1 MELEIPARYIELG
14 TIKRQHEINKNFEF
28 VVFKYLKRKIKNK
41 VFDKIN
47 IQLFQNSIELAE
59 IIVEND
65 KTKKVKLFRLL
76 FELISLESKKN
87 KKTWKR
93 DRTNVKWRTDSIVV
107 KIFPI
112 RIIPLGFG
120 TILELNNPT
129 GSSLKFFVYASQIF
143 VAESSLHWETVDH
156 LNLK

>member
-14 TIKRQHEINKNFEF
+14 TIKRQNEINKNFEF

-41 VFDKIN
+41 VFGKIN
-47 IQLFQNSIELAE
+47 IQLFQNSTELAE

-87 KKTWKR
+87 KNT
-93 DRTNVKWRTDSIVV
+93 
-107 KIFPI
+107 
-112 RIIPLGFG
+112 
-120 TILELNNPT
+120 
-129 GSSLKFFVYASQIF
+129 
-143 VAESSLHWETVDH
+143 
-156 LNLK
+156 

>member
-41 VFDKIN
+41 VFGKIN
-47 IQLFQNSIELAE
+47 IQLFQNSTELAE

-87 KKTWKR
+87 KKT
-93 DRTNVKWRTDSIVV
+93 
-107 KIFPI
+107 
-112 RIIPLGFG
+112 
-120 TILELNNPT
+120 
-129 GSSLKFFVYASQIF
+129 
-143 VAESSLHWETVDH
+143 
-156 LNLK
+156 